1 MRNSVR
7 ALAALVATIVA
18 FAQAAGAAE
27 YPSRPVQMVVGFAAG
42 GGTDIAARI
51 LGEWLSRALGQRFVI
66 ENRVGMGGNLAAQAV
81 TNARPDGYTL
91 LFVAPN
97 NAIAVSLYRRLPFD
111 FLRDT
116 VPIAGV
122 MRLTN
127 LMVVP
132 ASLPVQT
139 VQEFI
144 EYAKVNH
151 GKLLMAS
158 TGVGTSVHLS
168 GELFKAMTGIE
179 MVHVPYRGGSAVY
192 PDLLTGKVHVLFGN
206 LTGWIESVQAGRL
219 RALGVTAAKRW
230 PALPDIPAIAE
241 TVPGYEADAW
251 YGVVAPKGTPPE
263 IVATLSRA
271 INAGLADHTLLAR
284 FAEIGGVPMPMN
296 PSEFGRLIAGETE
309 KWRKVVEFAGISV
322 D

>member
-1 MRNSVR
+1 M
-7 ALAALVATIVA
+7 
-18 FAQAAGAAE
+18 
-27 YPSRPVQMVVGFAAG
+27 
-42 GGTDIAARI
+42 
-51 LGEWLSRALGQRFVI
+51 
-66 ENRVGMGGNLAAQAV
+66 
-81 TNARPDGYTL
+81 
-91 LFVAPN
+91 
-97 NAIAVSLYRRLPFD
+97 
-111 FLRDT
+111 
-116 VPIAGV
+116 
-122 MRLTN
+122 
-127 LMVVP
+127 
-132 ASLPVQT
+132 
-139 VQEFI
+139 
-144 EYAKVNH
+144 
-151 GKLLMAS
+151 
-158 TGVGTSVHLS
+158 
-168 GELFKAMTGIE
+168 
-179 MVHVPYRGGSAVY
+179 
-192 PDLLTGKVHVLFGN
+192 
-206 LTGWIESVQAGRL
+206 QAGRL